1 MIAITGAS
9 GKLGKLVLEEL
20 LNENI
25 AANKIVG
32 IARNPQKL
40 DNFKKKDITVRYGN
54 YDEPE
59 SLDLALEGVTKLLII
74 SSSEIGKRVSQHK
87 AIIDSAK
94 KNNVKHITYT
104 SILKAD
110 KSPLF
115 LAQEHLETENMIK
128 ESGLPYVFLRNGWYT
143 ENYTD
148 NASSVLE
155 MGTLFGCAKNG
166 RFSTAPRKDYAS
178 AAAKILSGPS
188 HEGTIYELAG
198 DESFTLNEFAQILS
212 KFSNKSVDYKNLDEK
227 SYAEALTQ
235 VGLAKEF
242 AEVLADSE
250 AKAADGWLYDDG
262 KQLSTLLGRQT
273 TAAHEML
280 DK

>member
-9 GKLGKLVLEEL
+9 GKLGELILEEL

-25 AANKIVG
+25 AANKIVA
-32 IARNPQKL
+32 IARSPQKL
-40 DNFKKKDITVRYGN
+40 DNFKKKGITVRYGN

-59 SLDLALEGVTKLLII
+59 SLDLALKGVSKLLLI
-74 SSSEIGKRVSQHK
+74 SSSEIGKRIPQHK
-87 AIIDSAK
+87 VVIDSAK
-94 KNNVKHITYT
+94 KNNIELIAYT

-148 NASSVLE
+148 NVSAALE
-155 MGTLFGCAKNG
+155 MGTLFGCAKDG

-178 AAAKILSGPS
+178 AAAKIISGSS
-188 HEGTIYELAG
+188 HEGKVYELAG
-198 DESFTLNEFAQILS
+198 DESFTLSEFALILS
-212 KFSNKSVDYKNLDEK
+212 KFFNKSIDFKNLDEK
-227 SYAEALTQ
+227 SYAQALVEA
-235 VGLAKEF
+235 GLPQEF
-242 AEVLADSE
+242 AKVLANSE
-250 AKAADGWLYDDG
+250 AKAADGWLFDEG
-262 KQLSTLLGRQT
+262 KKLSTLLGRQT
-273 TAAHEML
+273 TSIQEML
-280 DK
+280 D

>member
-1 MIAITGAS
+1 MIAITGAC

-25 AANKIVG
+25 AANKIV
-32 IARNPQKL
+32 ALTRSTQKL
-40 DNFKKKDITVRYGN
+40 DNFKKKGITVRYGN

-59 SLDLALEGVTKLLII
+59 SLDLALKGVSKLLLI
-74 SSSEIGKRVSQHK
+74 SSSEIGKRVPQHK
-87 AIIDSAK
+87 AVIDSAK
-94 KNNVKHITYT
+94 RNNVELIAYT

-115 LAQEHLETENMIK
+115 LAQEHLETENLIK

-148 NASSVLE
+148 NASVALE
-155 MGTLFGCAKNG
+155 MGTLFGCAKGG

-178 AAAKILSGPS
+178 AAAKIISGSS
-188 HEGTIYELAG
+188 HEGKIYELAG
-198 DESFTLNEFAQILS
+198 DESFTLSEFALILS
-212 KFSNKSVDYKNLDEK
+212 KFFNKSIKYKNLDEK
-227 SYAEALTQ
+227 SYAEALAEA
-235 VGLAKEF
+235 GLPKEF

-273 TAAHEML
+273 TATQEML
-280 DK
+280 D

>member
-1 MIAITGAS
+1 MIAITGAC

-25 AANKIVG
+25 AANKIV
-32 IARNPQKL
+32 ALSRSTQKL
-40 DNFKKKDITVRYGN
+40 DNFKKKGITVRYGN

-59 SLDLALEGVTKLLII
+59 SLDLALKGVSKLLLI
-74 SSSEIGKRVSQHK
+74 SSSEIGKRVPQHK
-87 AIIDSAK
+87 AVIDSAK
-94 KNNVKHITYT
+94 RNNVELIAYT

-115 LAQEHLETENMIK
+115 LAQEHLETENLIK

-148 NASSVLE
+148 NASAHLE
-155 MGTLFGCAKNG
+155 MGTLFGCAKG
-166 RFSTAPRKDYAS
+166 GSFSTAPRKDYAS
-178 AAAKILSGPS
+178 AAAKIISGSS
-188 HEGTIYELAG
+188 HEGKIYELAG
-198 DESFTLNEFAQILS
+198 DESFTLSEFALILS
-212 KFSNKSVDYKNLDEK
+212 KFFNKSIEYKNLDEK
-227 SYAEALTQ
+227 SYAEALAEA
-235 VGLAKEF
+235 GLPKEF

-250 AKAADGWLYDDG
+250 AKAADGWLFDDG

-273 TAAHEML
+273 TATQEML
-280 DK
+280 D